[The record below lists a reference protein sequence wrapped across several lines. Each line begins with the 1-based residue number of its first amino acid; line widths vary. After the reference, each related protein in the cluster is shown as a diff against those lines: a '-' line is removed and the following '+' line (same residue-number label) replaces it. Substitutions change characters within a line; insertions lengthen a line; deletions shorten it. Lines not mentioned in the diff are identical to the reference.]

1 MLHERRSRTD
11 EVSSNEWSLADILF
25 IVRTGKYRE
34 GAEKKVEH
42 PPDTVY
48 DTFAAFVDD
57 LV

>member
-1 MLHERRSRTD
+1 MKCP
-11 EVSSNEWSLADILF
+11 VMKWSLADILF
-25 IVRTGKYRE
+25 IVRTGKYRKD
-34 GAEKKVEH
+34 AEKKVEH